1 MQVRRGEK
9 MEVALEIRIMN
20 CERGLDFYG
29 AISCVVGLVLL
40 VWNVSFYCVKF
51 DFIGLVSVN

>member
-1 MQVRRGEK
+1 MNEIKSGKQTEELKTMQVRRGEK

-40 VWNVSFYCVKF
+40 V
-51 DFIGLVSVN
+51 